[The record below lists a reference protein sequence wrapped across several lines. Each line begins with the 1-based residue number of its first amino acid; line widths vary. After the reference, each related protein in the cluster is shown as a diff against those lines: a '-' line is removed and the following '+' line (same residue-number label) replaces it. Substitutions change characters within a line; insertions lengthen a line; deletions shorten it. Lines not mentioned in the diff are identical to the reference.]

1 MRIFRRI
8 MLNSGLNIDIDSLPE
23 TQKIYYTA
31 TAKVTPKSGTIG
43 TVLVNNYNNKTGQG
57 VIYSSADII
66 KIGNDAFEQNKT
78 LNSIIL
84 PDCVIEIGEQAFA
97 FCTGLHEIVIPSS
110 IQTIG
115 GSAFTS
121 SKNIKYN
128 ITDLSAWCKI
138 VRPSMSS
145 NAYQSTLFLNN
156 VEVVDLVIPTD
167 VTIIQSY
174 SFSDFNSIK
183 SVTIHDQVE
192 SIKMRAFS
200 SCEKLEEVVIGDG
213 VTTID
218 EGAFYHSGV
227 KRVKIGKNVKLI
239 NYNAFAV
246 SVQNSYF
253 DFSSHDTIPSIDYD
267 TFPYPD
273 VHLYSIIVPD
283 SLYDKWIV
291 NTNWSEYA
299 DHIIKKSDWDASQV
313 TE

>member
-1 MRIFRRI
+1 

-66 KIGNDAFEQNKT
+66 KIGNDAFEGNKT

-84 PDCVIEIGEQAFA
+84 PDCVIEIGESAFA
-97 FCTGLHEIVIPSS
+97 SCTGLHEIVIPSS

-115 GSAFTS
+115 ANVFIS

-138 VRPSMSS
+138 VRPYISP

-156 VEVVDLVIPTD
+156 VEVVDLVIPND

-174 SFSDFNSIK
+174 SFSDFKNIK

-192 SIKMRAFS
+192 SIKPRAFS
-200 SCEKLEEVVIGDG
+200 SCKKLEEVVIGDG

-218 EGAFYHSGV
+218 EEVFYLSNV
-227 KRVKIGKNVKLI
+227 KRVKIGKNVKFIERL
-239 NYNAFAV
+239 AFFV
-246 SVQNSYF
+246 PVQNGYF
-253 DFSSHDTIPSIDYD
+253 DFSSHDTIPIING
-267 TFPYPD
+267 TEVFPYPD
-273 VHLYSIIVPD
+273 VYSYSIIVPD